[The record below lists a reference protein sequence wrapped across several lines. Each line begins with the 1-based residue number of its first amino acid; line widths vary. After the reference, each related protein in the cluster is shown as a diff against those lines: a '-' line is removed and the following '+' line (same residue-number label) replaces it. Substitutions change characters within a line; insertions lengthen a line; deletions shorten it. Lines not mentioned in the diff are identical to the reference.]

1 MPCHPEPNLQGC
13 DIKPLFIQG
22 PFTTPRLVALVCL
35 SVVMMVIDHRQEHLT
50 SLRAALSLI
59 VYPIYYVV
67 NAPVTTGEWLT
78 GRLATRAHLMEENQR
93 LHRLQLELQAKLQRF
108 AALQA
113 ENARLRELLES
124 SSRVPEKV
132 LIAELM
138 AVDPDPF
145 SHRIVINR
153 GSRHGVYEGQPLL
166 DAHGVTG
173 QVVSVTPFSSTA
185 MLITDVSHAL
195 PVQVNRNG
203 LRAVAVGTGK
213 LDQLELTNIPDT
225 ADIQAGDLLV
235 TSGLGG
241 RFPAG
246 YPVATVTSVKHDP
259 GLTYA
264 RVVAKPAAHLER
276 IREVLLVLSGEH
288 ETTVRPPATGSA
300 DDGPAEQP

>member
-1 MPCHPEPNLQGC
+1 M
-13 DIKPLFIQG
+13 
-22 PFTTPRLVALVCL
+22 
-35 SVVMMVIDHRQEHLT
+35 VVDHRNEHLT
-50 SLRAALSLI
+50 SLRAALSMVI
-59 VYPIYYVV
+59 YPIYYLV
-67 NAPVTTGEWLT
+67 NTPVTTGEWLSE
-78 GRLATRAHLMEENQR
+78 RLATRAHLMEENQR

-113 ENARLRELLES
+113 ENVRLRELLES
-124 SSRVPEKV
+124 ASRVPEKV

-153 GSRHGVYEGQPLL
+153 GSRHGVYVGQPLL

-173 QVVSVTPFSSTA
+173 QVVDVTPLSSTA

-213 LDQLELTNIPDT
+213 LNQLELGHVPDT
-225 ADIQAGDLLV
+225 ADIRVGDLLV

-241 RFPAG
+241 RFPPG
-246 YPVATVTSVKHDP
+246 YPVATVTSVQHDP

-264 RVVAKPAAHLER
+264 RVVAEPTAHLER
-276 IREVLLVLSGEH
+276 IREVLLVLSGDQEPVA
-288 ETTVRPPATGSA
+288 EPSA
-300 DDGPAEQP
+300 DGAADDEPIEHP